1 MAAIP
6 VKDKTVEIEV
16 FDKSEALERLAG
28 NESLLKEMANIFL
41 NNYSDQL
48 AEIIKAIGGKDGEA
62 LELSAHSLRGDL
74 KSLGADAASAPAL
87 QLEVMGRENN
97 MASAQEAYT
106 LLEDEVVRLNGY
118 LHDFVA
124 GDET

>member
-1 MAAIP
+1 M
-6 VKDKTVEIEV
+6 EIEV